1 MKYILLAIPLFVCS
15 LEGIAQ
21 PTLKPQFK
29 NQNGGLFKD
38 YVYAELVKR
47 KDLLSH
53 LCERVTGSIQLLLD
67 KTGKIKSVSITGDM
81 SDTLRQSLKDIALL
95 SDGSWKPMEIEG
107 KKVES
112 LPIILLMSLHLG
124 EGCKSSREIML
135 KAVSSDFSNTLSNS
149 LDNDDSMHCFVLR
162 PLTFVWD
169 YEPGDINFQK

>member
-1 MKYILLAIPLFVCS
+1 MKYILISIAIS
-15 LEGIAQ
+15 LCCFEVIAQ

-29 NQNGGLFKD
+29 NPGGGLFKD
-38 YVYAELVKR
+38 HVYVELVKR
-47 KDLLSH
+47 KDVLSH

-67 KTGKIKSVSITGDM
+67 KTGRIKSVSVTGNM
-81 SDTLRQSLKDIALL
+81 SDTLRQSLKDIALS
-95 SDGSWKPMEIEG
+95 SDGLWEPMEIKG

-124 EGCKSSREIML
+124 EGCKSSKEIMR
-135 KAVSSDFSNTLSNS
+135 KAVTSDFSNTLSNS

-169 YEPGDINFQK
+169 YEPDDINFQK